1 MALLAVGCPSEE
13 ESGGQSCS
21 TTADC
26 ESLGPGYT
34 CMQGICVAP
43 SATTGGATGNETEPA
58 SEASSSGDPGSSSGT
73 TMAPTSDPSTDPGT
87 TEDPNADN
95 CDPDGAP
102 FLDNEGLLQNS
113 VSFDFGAMSCAVTQ
127 LSGQDP
133 QILFEVRETTG
144 RIDATAFGI
153 EITESNVGQVFEDP
167 PMGDSQVIDLPI
179 DLAISFA
186 GTSIADGTP
195 LQFDF
200 EVFSGGPALVECAA
214 RFE

>member
-1 MALLAVGCPSEE
+1 MSCLRWNCAAFALLALGCPGEE
-13 ESGGQSCS
+13 QETGATPPATTSGGS
-21 TTADC
+21 
-26 ESLGPGYT
+26 ES
-34 CMQGICVAP
+34 
-43 SATTGGATGNETEPA
+43 ETEPA
-58 SEASSSGDPGSSSGT
+58 SEASSSGEPGSSSSSGT
-73 TMAPTSDPSTDPGT
+73 TMAPTTDPSTDPGT

-102 FLDNEGLLQNS
+102 FLDNEGVLQNS

-133 QILFEVRETTG
+133 QILLEVRETTG

-153 EITESNVGQVFEDP
+153 EITDSNVGQVFDDP

-179 DLAISFA
+179 DLAINFT

-200 EVFSGGPALVECAA
+200 EVFSGGPALIECAA